1 MTRPSSAILAR
12 CLPGECSLMRRI
24 LASHYAIGDS
34 ILAEVFFKL
43 GFLSFVAH
51 VRAAG
56 ACNKFSALMAIAGF
70 VG

>member
-1 MTRPSSAILAR
+1 
-12 CLPGECSLMRRI
+12 MRRI
-24 LASHYAIGDS
+24 LASLYAIGDS
-34 ILAEVFFKL
+34 VLAEVFFKL

-70 VG
+70 VGYR